1 MFSNV
6 KINFIIWKVWIVVHV
21 WPSGYQGMLC
31 YSKVFF
37 CFCFIPVKFFMICCK
52 LYHIPTFQKSVQS
65 LSSGTHGNAE
75 LGTFN
80 LFDLNVVSL
89 GHILGLA
96 LEILDQ
102 VR

>member
-1 MFSNV
+1 MYGPLVIRACFVIV
-6 KINFIIWKVWIVVHV
+6 K
-21 WPSGYQGMLC
+21 S
-31 YSKVFF
+31 FF
-37 CFCFIPVKFFMICCK
+37 LLFFVPVEFFMICCK

-89 GHILGLA
+89 AHILGLT